1 MAVVAVI
8 GGSGFYD
15 FPELENQKTIS
26 VETPYG
32 VVDEILQ
39 GNWNQTS
46 VLFLPRHGG
55 KHRTPPH
62 KVNYQANIAALSQL
76 GATKVIA
83 FNATGGIGASFGPDT
98 LVVPDQI
105 IDYSYGR
112 AHTFFEGEDER
123 LSHIDFT
130 HPFNE
135 KMRQQ
140 LLESLRYIGASFY
153 DGGTYGCTQGPRL
166 ESAAEIKKLQNDGCD
181 LVGMTLMPEAA
192 LAREKDLA
200 YVSLSLIVNWCAG
213 VRDEVISLDK
223 IMARLESSV
232 PKIREVIL
240 KMISLG

>member
-1 MAVVAVI
+1 MAVIAVI
-8 GGSGFYD
+8 GGSGFYN
-15 FPELENQKTIS
+15 FPELENQKVVS

-32 VVDEILQ
+32 VVDDIVK
-39 GNWNQTS
+39 GVWKQTP
-46 VLFLPRHGG
+46 VLYLPRHGG
-55 KHRTPPH
+55 QHRIPPH
-62 KVNYQANIAALSQL
+62 KVNYRANISALATL
-76 GATKVIA
+76 GAEKVVA
-83 FNATGGIGASFGPDT
+83 FNATGGIGESFSPGT
-98 LVVPDQI
+98 FVVPDQI

-112 AHTFFEGEDER
+112 SHTFFEGDDEL

-130 HPFNE
+130 FPFE
-135 KMRQQ
+135 EVMRQD
-140 LLESLRYIGASFY
+140 LLESLRYNGVPFY

-166 ESAAEIKKLQNDGCD
+166 ESAAEVKKLRNDGCD

-192 LAREKDLA
+192 LAREKELA
-200 YVSLSLIVNWCAG
+200 YVSLSFIVNWCAG